1 MIDNILAKFEKNIS
15 SGFFQG
21 NDLKETSVVL
31 LELRLIDLLHDPL
44 DLQITRAPSSVE
56 HLWVH

>member
-1 MIDNILAKFEKNIS
+1 MIDNILVKFEKNIS

-56 HLWVH
+56 HPWVH